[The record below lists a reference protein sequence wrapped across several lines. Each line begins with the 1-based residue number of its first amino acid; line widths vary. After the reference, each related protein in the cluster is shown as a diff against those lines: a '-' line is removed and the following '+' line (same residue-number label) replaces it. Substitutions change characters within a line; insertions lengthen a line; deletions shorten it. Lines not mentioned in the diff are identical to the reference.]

1 MKLISDKIPYFLKY
15 AKENEAFTPSF
26 KYLGTSIGRSS
37 FISLCECLEKVVEGA
52 VSGWEYEIDYDGIV
66 GDGFEGVFVPIIIP
80 LLDAIDN
87 YRKALENQL
96 KYGTKITVTTEQMDK
111 LIEDYNINKE
121 ESD

>member
-1 MKLISDKIPYFLKY
+1 MGLVSDKIPYFLKY
-15 AKENEAFTPSF
+15 AIENEDFTPSF
-26 KYLGTSIGRSS
+26 KYLDTSMGRSS
-37 FISLCECLEKVVEGA
+37 FISLCEGLEKVVENA
-52 VSGWEYEIDYDGIV
+52 VSGWDDEIDYEDIV
-66 GDGFEGVFVPIIIP
+66 EGGFEEVFVPVIIP

-111 LIEDYNINKE
+111 LIVDYNINKE